1 MESSDTTTS
10 GSFAPNEEQKQLID
24 RIFSSEETIVDTHY
38 NSTAFCLSEIE
49 ANKRASLI
57 SDIEYTFSLA
67 LKKGDFYFG

>member
-1 MESSDTTTS
+1 MFD
-10 GSFAPNEEQKQLID
+10 P
-24 RIFSSEETIVDTHY
+24 EETIIDSHY